1 MQAIVKDENK
11 ILINGAD
18 HSEKILIENM
28 VKISVSKQTRFEPV
42 LDINGEVTG
51 CLITLEDSQENVN
64 NNATN
69 TVPGDNIEIPEDDSN
84 NENSEEVQE
93 NQ

>member
-69 TVPGDNIEIPEDDSN
+69 TVPGDNIEIPEEDLN